1 MRPRE
6 KQIQIAFQETEFQS
20 QFYVGLITI
29 KVWLICNQTLIN
41 NIFM

>member
-20 QFYVGLITI
+20 QFYVGLTVI
-29 KVWLICNQTLIN
+29 KVWLISNQTLIN
-41 NIFM
+41 NIFL